1 MFDKIDKKS
10 KLDGETKK
18 EIENQEKGVDQ
29 RGFMKYFS
37 YEPTALV
44 NNLLRQSTQDL
55 RKILDDI
62 KQQKDEL
69 NKNE

>member
-1 MFDKIDKKS
+1 
-10 KLDGETKK
+10 
-18 EIENQEKGVDQ
+18 
-29 RGFMKYFS
+29 MKYFS

-55 RKILDDI
+55 RKSLDEI